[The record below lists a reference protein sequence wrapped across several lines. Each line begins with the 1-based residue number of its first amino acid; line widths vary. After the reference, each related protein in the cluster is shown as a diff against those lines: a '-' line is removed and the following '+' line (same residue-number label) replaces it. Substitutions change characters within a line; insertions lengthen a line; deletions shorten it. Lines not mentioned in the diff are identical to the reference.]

1 MLFIITT
8 LLKNVSCLTGKYS
21 GVVMCCPLNELEKNG
36 KKKRVMALVINSI
49 KRKMAA
55 VIKTADAV
63 MRSRAV
69 ETVEY
74 EIDELDNIFGILVL
88 GAFIGI
94 PAPPIHITMELLPLM
109 DRELNIML
117 EKVSTAHDPLGD
129 LFSVLEID

>member
-1 MLFIITT
+1 MIGSLLDSIQRKIITT
-8 LLKNVSCLTGKYS
+8 F
-21 GVVMCCPLNELEKNG
+21 
-36 KKKRVMALVINSI
+36 
-49 KRKMAA
+49 
-55 VIKTADAV
+55 KTTDAV

-74 EIDELDNIFGILVL
+74 ELEELDNIFGILVL

-94 PAPPIHITMELLPLM
+94 PSPPIHITMDLLPLM
-109 DRELNIML
+109 ERELNLML

>member
-1 MLFIITT
+1 
-8 LLKNVSCLTGKYS
+8 
-21 GVVMCCPLNELEKNG
+21 
-36 KKKRVMALVINSI
+36 MASVINSI
-49 KRKMAA
+49 KRKMVA
-55 VIKTADAV
+55 VIKASDAV

-74 EIDELDNIFGILVL
+74 EINELDNIFGILVL

-94 PAPPIHITMELLPLM
+94 PAPPIHITMDLLPLM
-109 DRELNIML
+109 EKELNLML

>member
-1 MLFIITT
+1 MER
-8 LLKNVSCLTGKYS
+8 KR
-21 GVVMCCPLNELEKNG
+21 
-36 KKKRVMALVINSI
+36 RVMASVINSI
-49 KRKMAA
+49 KRKMVA

-69 ETVEY
+69 ETIEY
-74 EIDELDNIFGILVL
+74 ELDELDNIFGILVL

-117 EKVSTAHDPLGD
+117 EKVSTAHDPMGD

>member
-1 MLFIITT
+1 
-8 LLKNVSCLTGKYS
+8 
-21 GVVMCCPLNELEKNG
+21 
-36 KKKRVMALVINSI
+36 MALVINSI
-49 KRKMAA
+49 KRKMVA

-69 ETVEY
+69 ETIEY
-74 EIDELDNIFGILVL
+74 ELDELDNIFGILVL